1 MSIHPQ
7 AIAPVPEETDRVAK
21 LAFPKGNCYLTL
33 RDHIGTLYSD
43 QDFTNLAYG

>member
-1 MSIHPQ
+1 
-7 AIAPVPEETDRVAK
+7 VPEETARVAQ

-43 QDFTNLAYG
+43 PSSIRFC